1 MRLLLSQ
8 CGCHNFARRD
18 ICFRC
23 NLPRTENAVAVSQQG
38 DAFGDSVRKL
48 LFLFVFLI
56 VILMDCV
63 FVM

>member
-1 MRLLLSQ
+1 
-8 CGCHNFARRD
+8 
-18 ICFRC
+18 
-23 NLPRTENAVAVSQQG
+23 VSQQG